1 MVFVGGIWWFY
12 PFFFAGENVEKWG
25 TPRKRMWEK
34 LGEELKRSRD
44 ALNERE
50 IDPTIS
56 MDQCGRKHRYRS
68 FIIIIIN
75 CANPHATLPEI
86 FCVQVDCSAPTCS
99 AQPAQA
105 LGRGK
110 AMGKPLETLA
120 VLLVMFS
127 GGDYWPTMKPYKPDC
142 CSEVKAIETRC
153 WKGVPKVNPMD
164 PKR

>member
-1 MVFVGGIWWFY
+1 MLVLMLVLYGFMVFVGGIWWFY

-68 FIIIIIN
+68 FIIIIIIIN

-127 GGDYWPTMKPYKPDC
+127 GGDY
-142 CSEVKAIETRC
+142 
-153 WKGVPKVNPMD
+153 
-164 PKR
+164 